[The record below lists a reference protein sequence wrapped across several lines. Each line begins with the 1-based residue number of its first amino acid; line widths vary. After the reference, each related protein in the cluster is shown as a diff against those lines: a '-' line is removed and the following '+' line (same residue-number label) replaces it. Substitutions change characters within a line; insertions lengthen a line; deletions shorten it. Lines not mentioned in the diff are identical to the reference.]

1 MMQKRELF
9 RAAYVPGPR
18 DARGRLP
25 RPRHAPS
32 AARLV
37 PGENRVPERAT
48 KGRES

>member
-1 MMQKRELF
+1 MQKRESF
-9 RAAYVPGPR
+9 RAAYVPGQR

-37 PGENRVPERAT
+37 PGGNRVPERVT